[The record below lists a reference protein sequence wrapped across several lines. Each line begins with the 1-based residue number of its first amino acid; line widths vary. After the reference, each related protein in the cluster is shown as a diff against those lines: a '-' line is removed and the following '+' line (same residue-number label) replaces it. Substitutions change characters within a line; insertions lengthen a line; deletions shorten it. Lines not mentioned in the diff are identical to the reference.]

1 MSIHPTLE
9 LGHPLLRQPAQ
20 PVADPL
26 SAETQ
31 QLIADL
37 WDTLHDF
44 RQRHGW
50 GRAMAAPVIG
60 VSARVVVVVYERR
73 ELVLVNPRFER
84 WSRTQVSAYE
94 SCLTFGGLWGEVSRP
109 AQVVVAALD
118 AAGQEQRY
126 EVEGELGRIIQH
138 EIDHLDGL
146 VWLDRDPEL
155 STICTSNEYQRRL
168 QAHRADHPEQGEER

>member
-1 MSIHPTLE
+1 MPIHPTLE

-37 WDTLHDF
+37 WDTLRDV
-44 RQRHGW
+44 RQRQGW
-50 GRAMAAPVIG
+50 GCAMAAPVIG
-60 VSARVVVVVYERR
+60 VSARVIVVDYAQQQ
-73 ELVLVNPRFER
+73 LVLVNPRFER
-84 WSRTQVSAYE
+84 WSRAQVMAYE
-94 SCLTFGGLWGEVSRP
+94 SCLTFRGLWGQVSRP

-118 AAGQEQRY
+118 AAGLEQRY

-146 VWLDRDPEL
+146 VWLDRDPDL
-155 STICTSNEYQRRL
+155 STICTGREYQRL
-168 QAHRADHPEQGEER
+168 VKEQRTGD